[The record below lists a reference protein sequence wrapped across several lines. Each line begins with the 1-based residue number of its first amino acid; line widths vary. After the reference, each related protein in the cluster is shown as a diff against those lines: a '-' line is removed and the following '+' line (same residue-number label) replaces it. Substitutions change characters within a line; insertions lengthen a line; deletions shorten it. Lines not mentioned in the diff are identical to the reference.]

1 MNNCY
6 GDFKVRA
13 WQPGDRQAAATLIAR
28 VLAEFGLGWDPE
40 NTDRD
45 VVEVEAAYQQS
56 GGEFWVVE
64 APELETTELETTE
77 LETTGKII
85 GTAGYYPV
93 SRGAEP
99 GIKAVEIRKMYLAP
113 EARGQGLGRWL
124 LGQLEQQIRARG
136 YSHIWVETVSQMQAA
151 IHLYESSGYQRD
163 EQVLVKRCDRSY
175 LKALAAD

>member
-1 MNNCY
+1 MNNYY
-6 GDFKVRA
+6 GDFKVRD
-13 WQPGDRQAAATLIAR
+13 WQPGDRQAAATLIAT

-56 GGEFWVVE
+56 GGEFWIVE
-64 APELETTELETTE
+64 ATDVEAAEPETA
-77 LETTGKII
+77 GKII

-93 SRGAEP
+93 SRGNEA
-99 GIKAVEIRKMYLAP
+99 GMRAVEIRKMYFASA
-113 EARGQGLGRWL
+113 ARGQGLGRWI
-124 LGQLEQQIRARG
+124 LGQLEQQIRGRG

-163 EQVLVKRCDRSY
+163 EQVLVKRCDRCY